1 MVSFHL
7 PGRMPPS
14 LVSADRL
21 DANIF
26 LPPVKGHYIE
36 WFRFSPMVS
45 PLLSPP
51 PAPQWG
57 LFRNIPTLH
66 YSGDFDVTS
75 PSPCS
80 GDFYVTFPTVLQ
92 WAWVTSSP
100 HCTAAGNITSTI
112 PSTSA
117 LDPTL
122 IVKSTS
128 PCTDDSEKWIL
139 D

>member
-1 MVSFHL
+1 MGGLAEDQAVA
-7 PGRMPPS
+7 GRWYKMALDGGLS
-14 LVSADRL
+14 DAATRL
-21 DANIF
+21 RRVGVYRLSGVD
-26 LPPVKGHYIE
+26 E

-100 HCTAAGNITSTI
+100 HCTAAGNITSLTQLYHRRVLW
-112 PSTSA
+112 TRR
-117 LDPTL
+117 
-122 IVKSTS
+122 
-128 PCTDDSEKWIL
+128 
-139 D
+139 